1 MLELLLVLYVI
12 NYLLVPLN
20 LIYIKVSFELY
31 LFIMTGQ
38 SITNTY
44 SLLSIIIQRTLLFSL
59 WTPRYKNAILATNK
73 RR

>member
-1 MLELLLVLYVI
+1 MLQVI

-20 LIYIKVSFELY
+20 IIDIKLSFELY

-44 SLLSIIIQRTLLFSL
+44 SLLSIIIQRTVLF
-59 WTPRYKNAILATNK
+59 
-73 RR
+73 